1 MSLSDHKITSW
12 TQDVSSMPD
21 RPSAS
26 GWTSSQVKAGFD
38 SNSNQLKDA
47 INGLID
53 DLEPAIE
60 GDQAVFIAV
69 YGETESADIEA
80 AYQAGNVVLVKNGI
94 QFGIMDLRNSATSH
108 HFIVTHGNT
117 YYNLICDSDTW
128 SASSLQTLA
137 SIASPNFIGT
147 PTAPTASSGTNTTQL
162 ATTAFVQTAIS
173 SKAPLASP
181 ALTGTPTAPTASSG
195 TNTTQIATTAFVNA
209 AVNNIDNIY
218 IADYAD
224 ADGAEIM
231 AAHES
236 GKALFLHLPPT
247 ETLWFGT
254 TQEMIMSLY
263 GIWGNGSPSY
273 SIYFGAVDTT
283 GMWSVYITYDTSD
296 DTTFKDYPIRYDFVG
311 TSGGTMTGA
320 LTLSGAP
327 TQNLHAAT
335 KKYVDDGLSAK
346 QNTLTFDDSPT
357 EDSANPVKSGG
368 VYTALEGKQDAVS
381 ASGILKGDGD
391 GGITA
396 ATAGTDYQ
404 APLTAGTDY
413 QTPLVAGTDYQTPL
427 TAGTDYQIP
436 LVAGTDYQT
445 PLPSQTGNS
454 GKFLTT
460 DGTNMSWAAAGGGG
474 GGAGLP
480 DQTGKSGK
488 FLTTN
493 GTDASWG
500 DIPSDSTKQAK
511 ITANGLLKGDG
522 NGGVSAAV
530 SGTDYQAPLT
540 AGTDYQTPLV
550 AGTDYQTPLPSQS
563 GNSGK
568 FLTTD
573 GSAMSWAAVTASGVG
588 ALPISGG
595 TLTGALVLAG
605 APTADLNPASK
616 KYVDDICGDIET
628 ALTTINTAL
637 GGLI

>member
-69 YGETESADIEA
+69 YNVTESADIEA

-162 ATTAFVQTAIS
+162 ATTAFVQAAIS

-181 ALTGTPTAPTASSG
+181 ALTGTPTAPTASAG
-195 TNTTQIATTAFVNA
+195 TDTTQIATTAFVNA

-236 GKALFLHLPPT
+236 GKALFLHLP
-247 ETLWFGT
+247 ETGYWLGRT
-254 TQEMIMSLY
+254 PEMVMPLY
-263 GIWGNGSPSY
+263 GIRGDGFPSY
-273 SIYFGAVDTT
+273 DFYFGAADTT
-283 GMWSVYITYDTSD
+283 GMWSVLIKYNPSYH
-296 DTTFKDYPIRYDFVG
+296 TTFKDEPMHFEFVG

-413 QTPLVAGTDYQTPL
+413 QT
-427 TAGTDYQIP
+427 P